1 MPSVGELDSSLVA
14 GASPGQGGEEQGGE
28 ELERDARGLFLWD
41 AEVLPRATS

>member
-14 GASPGQGGEEQGGE
+14 RASPGQGGKG
-28 ELERDARGLFLWD
+28 LEREARGLILWD

>member
-14 GASPGQGGEEQGGE
+14 GASPGQGGE